1 VGVRIAVVGGGSTYT
16 PELIEGISLRD
27 SRLPVDELILLDP
40 DPERA
45 EVVGGLARRMLNR
58 LEWPGRLILT
68 PDPDAALDGADFV
81 VIQLR
86 VGGQAA
92 RYLDE
97 TIPPRHG
104 TIGQETTGAGGFAK
118 ALRTVPVVLDI
129 AERAARRAAPGH
141 WIVDF
146 TNPVG
151 IVSQALLDDGHRAI
165 GLCNVAIGF
174 QRRFAKRFGVSPDRV
189 ELEHVGLNHLTW
201 ERAIR
206 VDGVDRLPELLRTN
220 LDEIAAD
227 LGMPA
232 DLVRVLEAIPSYYL
246 RYYYQF
252 DEVLA
257 EQRSDGHETRAE
269 EVIDIENRLLEMYRD
284 PHLAEKPALLADRG
298 GAFYSEAAA
307 QLIASLHD
315 GAGDVQV
322 VNVRNNGA
330 LPDLPD
336 DAVVEIPARVDRDGA
351 HPLPLAPL
359 APEMRGLVLQAKAYE
374 ELAIAAARSG
384 DRDVALRALLA
395 NPLVGRWE
403 IADQLLTEILAAN
416 QAHLPRFAAF

>member
-1 VGVRIAVVGGGSTYT
+1 MGVRIAVVGGGSTYT

-97 TIPPRHG
+97 TLPPRHG

-174 QRRFAKRFGVSPDRV
+174 QRRYAKRFGVSPDRV

-206 VDGVDRLPELLRTN
+206 VDGVDRLPELLRTD

-315 GAGDVQV
+315 GAGDIQV

-336 DAVVEIPARVDRDGA
+336 AAVVEIPARVDRDGA

-416 QAHLPRFAAF
+416 QVHLPRFATV

>member
-1 VGVRIAVVGGGSTYT
+1 MGVRIAVVGGGSTYT

-27 SRLPVDELILLDP
+27 SRLPVDEIILLDP

-97 TIPPRHG
+97 TLPPRHG

-206 VDGVDRLPELLRTN
+206 VDGVDRLPELLRTD

-315 GAGDVQV
+315 GAGDIQV

-336 DAVVEIPARVDRDGA
+336 AAVVEIPARVDRDGA

-416 QAHLPRFAAF
+416 QVHLPRFATV

>member
-16 PELIEGISLRD
+16 PELIEGFALRD

-40 DPERA
+40 DPDRVEI
-45 EVVGGLARRMLNR
+45 VGGLAKRMLNR

-68 PDPDAALDGADFV
+68 PDTDAALDGADFV

-86 VGGQAA
+86 IGGQGA
-92 RYLDE
+92 RYVDE
-97 TIPPRHG
+97 TLPPRHG

-174 QRRFAKRFGVSPDRV
+174 QRRFAERFGVSPDRV

-201 ERAIR
+201 ERAVK
-206 VDGVDRLPELLRTN
+206 VDGVDRLPELLETD
-220 LDEIAAD
+220 LDAIAVD

-232 DLVRVLEAIPSYYL
+232 ELVRVLGAIPSYYL

-252 DEVLA
+252 DQVLA
-257 EQRSDGHETRAE
+257 EQRTDGHATRAE
-269 EVIDIENRLLEMYRD
+269 EVIDIENRLLEMYKD

-307 QLIASLHD
+307 QLIASLYD
-315 GAGDVQV
+315 GAGDVQI

-330 LPDLPD
+330 LPDLPN
-336 DAVVEIPARVDRDGA
+336 DAVVEIPARVDRAGA
-351 HPLPLAPL
+351 HPIALAPL
-359 APEMRGLVLQAKAYE
+359 SPEMRGLVLQAKAYE

-395 NPLVGRWE
+395 NPLVGRWDM
-403 IADQLLTEILAAN
+403 ADELLTEILAAN
-416 QAHLPRFAAF
+416 QVYLPRFATV